1 MCIFILSIPIS
12 VFHKTEKV
20 YLLFPKYVLCCGTK
34 KYLLTSLYGTSF
46 MHSVVLL
53 HFLLVI
59 FYYMFLFFIHNDANW
74 DSEASF
80 KFMFISEL
88 IAMVWIAPFLP
99 CLSFCVKFIEYF
111 RVNLMPVNLHQWRSV
126 VEIVHRCTYNRRKL
140 G

>member
-1 MCIFILSIPIS
+1 
-12 VFHKTEKV
+12 
-20 YLLFPKYVLCCGTK
+20 
-34 KYLLTSLYGTSF
+34 

-88 IAMVWIAPFLP
+88 IAMVELLLSYLAFL
-99 CLSFCVKFIEYF
+99 FA
-111 RVNLMPVNLHQWRSV
+111 
-126 VEIVHRCTYNRRKL
+126 
-140 G
+140 